1 MKLSQITAS
10 HDKWELIVICW
21 SSIIHQ
27 GKYTIKYFRYAA
39 PVSPVLTQTIDQQ
52 EHGMKP
58 HPLKWSFRQSYYNE
72 LYVPRYSYKTDII
85 ALNRWKYCFFF
96 FKVAMTNNLWTYDYK
111 FRLLTVFSILTS
123 ALCKICSCTKKH
135 LYSKA
140 KLKWKI
146 TSSP

>member
-10 HDKWELIVICW
+10 HDKWELIVICR

-96 FKVAMTNNLWTYDYK
+96 SKLQWQITYEHTIISFDCSQYSA
-111 FRLLTVFSILTS
+111 FWPRLYVKY
-123 ALCKICSCTKKH
+123 ALAQKNISTQRQNSNGK
-135 LYSKA
+135 
-140 KLKWKI
+140 
-146 TSSP
+146 